1 MKKSG
6 NGFYIEV
13 SDDELKNIFPEL
25 INFKYKNNM
34 TFLLND
40 DEESIDYF
48 VAIDGFLNN
57 VKLHKT
63 SFEDSYNKTE
73 ESTSQSLIASETETS
88 YSSLLNETHSSQ
100 TTSSIDSPKV
110 SDLSEKL
117 IHLLRIIRQFHQIR
131 LWKRNLMELQ

>member
-1 MKKSG
+1 MIKSG

-34 TFLLND
+34 TFFLND
-40 DEESIDYF
+40 DEESIEYF

-88 YSSLLNETHSSQ
+88 YSSLLNETHSSE

-110 SDLSEKL
+110 SDLSEK
-117 IHLLRIIRQFHQIR
+117 IDSFIANYTSIPPD
-131 LWKRNLMELQ
+131 

>member
-40 DEESIDYF
+40 DEESIEYF

-88 YSSLLNETHSSQ
+88 YSSLLNETHSSE

-110 SDLSEKL
+110 SDLSEK
-117 IHLLRIIRQFHQIR
+117 IDSFIANYTSIPPD
-131 LWKRNLMELQ
+131 

>member
-40 DEESIDYF
+40 DEESIEYF

-73 ESTSQSLIASETETS
+73 ESISQSLIASETETS
-88 YSSLLNETHSSQ
+88 YSSLLNETHSSE

-110 SDLSEKL
+110 SDLSEK
-117 IHLLRIIRQFHQIR
+117 IDSFIANYTSIPPD
-131 LWKRNLMELQ
+131 

>member
-13 SDDELKNIFPEL
+13 SDYELKNIFPEL

-34 TFLLND
+34 TFFLND
-40 DEESIDYF
+40 DEESIEYF

-88 YSSLLNETHSSQ
+88 YSSLLNETHSSE

-110 SDLSEKL
+110 SDLSEKIDL
-117 IHLLRIIRQFHQIR
+117 FIANYTSIPPD
-131 LWKRNLMELQ
+131 

>member
-1 MKKSG
+1 VKKSE

-13 SDDELKNIFPEL
+13 SDDELKIIFPEL
-25 INFKYKNNM
+25 INFKYRNNM
-34 TFLLND
+34 TFFLND
-40 DEESIDYF
+40 DEESIEYF

-88 YSSLLNETHSSQ
+88 YSSLLNETHSSE

-110 SDLSEKL
+110 SDLSEK
-117 IHLLRIIRQFHQIR
+117 IDSFIANYTSIPPD
-131 LWKRNLMELQ
+131 

>member
-34 TFLLND
+34 TFFLND
-40 DEESIDYF
+40 DEESIEYF

-88 YSSLLNETHSSQ
+88 CSSLLNETHSSE

-110 SDLSEKL
+110 SDLSEK
-117 IHLLRIIRQFHQIR
+117 IDSFIANYTSIPPD
-131 LWKRNLMELQ
+131 

>member
-1 MKKSG
+1 MKKSE

-13 SDDELKNIFPEL
+13 SDDELKIIFPEL

-34 TFLLND
+34 TFFLND
-40 DEESIDYF
+40 DEESIEYF

-88 YSSLLNETHSSQ
+88 YSSLLNETHSSE

-110 SDLSEKL
+110 SDLSEKIDSFIANYTSIPL
-117 IHLLRIIRQFHQIR
+117 D
-131 LWKRNLMELQ
+131 

>member
-1 MKKSG
+1 MKKSE

-13 SDDELKNIFPEL
+13 SDDELKIIFPEL

-34 TFLLND
+34 TFFLND
-40 DEESIDYF
+40 DEESIKYF
-48 VAIDGFLNN
+48 AAIDGFLNN

-88 YSSLLNETHSSQ
+88 YSSLLNETHSSE

-110 SDLSEKL
+110 SDLSEK
-117 IHLLRIIRQFHQIR
+117 IDSFIANYTSIPPD
-131 LWKRNLMELQ
+131 

>member
-1 MKKSG
+1 M
-6 NGFYIEV
+6 

-34 TFLLND
+34 TFFLND
-40 DEESIDYF
+40 DEESIEYF

-57 VKLHKT
+57 VKLHKA

-88 YSSLLNETHSSQ
+88 YSSLLNETHSSE

-110 SDLSEKL
+110 SDLSEK
-117 IHLLRIIRQFHQIR
+117 IDSFIANYTSIPPD
-131 LWKRNLMELQ
+131 

>member
-1 MKKSG
+1 MKKSE

-13 SDDELKNIFPEL
+13 SDDELKIIIPEL

-34 TFLLND
+34 TFFLND
-40 DEESIDYF
+40 DEESIEYF

-88 YSSLLNETHSSQ
+88 YSSLLNETHSSE

-110 SDLSEKL
+110 SDLSEKIDSFIANYTSIPL
-117 IHLLRIIRQFHQIR
+117 D
-131 LWKRNLMELQ
+131 

>member
-1 MKKSG
+1 VKKSG

-40 DEESIDYF
+40 DEESIEYF

-88 YSSLLNETHSSQ
+88 YSSLLNETHSSE
-100 TTSSIDSPKV
+100 TTSSIESPKV
-110 SDLSEKL
+110 SDLSEK
-117 IHLLRIIRQFHQIR
+117 IDSFIANYTSIPPD
-131 LWKRNLMELQ
+131 

>member
-1 MKKSG
+1 VKKSG

-34 TFLLND
+34 TFFLND
-40 DEESIDYF
+40 DEESIEYF

-88 YSSLLNETHSSQ
+88 YSSLLNETHSSE

-110 SDLSEKL
+110 SDLSEKIDL
-117 IHLLRIIRQFHQIR
+117 FIANYTSIPPD
-131 LWKRNLMELQ
+131 

>member
-1 MKKSG
+1 VKKSE

-13 SDDELKNIFPEL
+13 SDDELKIIFPEL

-34 TFLLND
+34 TFFLND
-40 DEESIDYF
+40 DEESIEYF

-88 YSSLLNETHSSQ
+88 YSSLLNETHSSE

-110 SDLSEKL
+110 SDLSEK
-117 IHLLRIIRQFHQIR
+117 IDSFIANYTSIPPD
-131 LWKRNLMELQ
+131 

>member
-34 TFLLND
+34 TFFLND
-40 DEESIDYF
+40 DEESIEYF

-88 YSSLLNETHSSQ
+88 YSSLLNETHSSE

-110 SDLSEKL
+110 SDLSEKIDSFIANYTSIPL
-117 IHLLRIIRQFHQIR
+117 D
-131 LWKRNLMELQ
+131 

>member
-1 MKKSG
+1 MKKSE

-13 SDDELKNIFPEL
+13 SDDELKIIFPEL

-34 TFLLND
+34 TFFLND
-40 DEESIDYF
+40 DEESIEYF

-88 YSSLLNETHSSQ
+88 YSSLLNETHSSE
-100 TTSSIDSPKV
+100 TTSSIESPKV
-110 SDLSEKL
+110 SDLSEK
-117 IHLLRIIRQFHQIR
+117 IDSFIANYTSIPPD
-131 LWKRNLMELQ
+131 

>member
-40 DEESIDYF
+40 DEESIEYF

-110 SDLSEKL
+110 SDLSEK
-117 IHLLRIIRQFHQIR
+117 IDSFIANYTSIPPD
-131 LWKRNLMELQ
+131 

>member
-1 MKKSG
+1 VKKSE

-13 SDDELKNIFPEL
+13 SDDELKIIFPEL

-34 TFLLND
+34 TFFLND
-40 DEESIDYF
+40 DEESIEYF

-88 YSSLLNETHSSQ
+88 YSSLLNETHSSE

-110 SDLSEKL
+110 SDLSEKIDSFIANYTSIPL
-117 IHLLRIIRQFHQIR
+117 D
-131 LWKRNLMELQ
+131 

>member
-40 DEESIDYF
+40 DEESIEYF

-88 YSSLLNETHSSQ
+88 YSSLLNETHSSE

-110 SDLSEKL
+110 SDLSEK
-117 IHLLRIIRQFHQIR
+117 IDSFIAHYTSIPPD
-131 LWKRNLMELQ
+131 

>member
-13 SDDELKNIFPEL
+13 SDDELKIIFPEL

-34 TFLLND
+34 TFFLND
-40 DEESIDYF
+40 DEESIEYF

-88 YSSLLNETHSSQ
+88 CSSLLNETHSSE

-110 SDLSEKL
+110 SDLSEK
-117 IHLLRIIRQFHQIR
+117 IDSFIANYTSIPPD
-131 LWKRNLMELQ
+131 

>member
-1 MKKSG
+1 VKKSG

-34 TFLLND
+34 TFFLND
-40 DEESIDYF
+40 DEESIEYF

-88 YSSLLNETHSSQ
+88 YSSLLNETHSSE

-110 SDLSEKL
+110 SDLSEK
-117 IHLLRIIRQFHQIR
+117 IDSFIAYYTSIPPD
-131 LWKRNLMELQ
+131 

>member
-1 MKKSG
+1 MKKSE

-13 SDDELKNIFPEL
+13 SDDELKIIFPEL

-34 TFLLND
+34 TFFLND
-40 DEESIDYF
+40 DEESIEYF

-88 YSSLLNETHSSQ
+88 YSSLLNETHSSE

-110 SDLSEKL
+110 SDLSEK
-117 IHLLRIIRQFHQIR
+117 IDSFIANYTSIPPD
-131 LWKRNLMELQ
+131 

>member
-1 MKKSG
+1 VKKSG

-34 TFLLND
+34 TFFLND
-40 DEESIDYF
+40 DEEAIEYF

-88 YSSLLNETHSSQ
+88 YSSLLNETHSSE

-110 SDLSEKL
+110 SDLSEK
-117 IHLLRIIRQFHQIR
+117 IDSFIANYTSIPPD
-131 LWKRNLMELQ
+131 

>member
-1 MKKSG
+1 VKKSG

-13 SDDELKNIFPEL
+13 SDDELKIIFPEL

-34 TFLLND
+34 TFFLND
-40 DEESIDYF
+40 DEESIEYF

-88 YSSLLNETHSSQ
+88 YSSLLNETHSSE

-110 SDLSEKL
+110 SDLSEK
-117 IHLLRIIRQFHQIR
+117 IDSFIANYTSIPPD
-131 LWKRNLMELQ
+131 

>member
-34 TFLLND
+34 TFFLND
-40 DEESIDYF
+40 DEESIEYF

-73 ESTSQSLIASETETS
+73 ESTSQSLIESETETS
-88 YSSLLNETHSSQ
+88 YSSLLNETHSSE

-110 SDLSEKL
+110 SDLSEK
-117 IHLLRIIRQFHQIR
+117 IDSFIANYTSIPPD
-131 LWKRNLMELQ
+131 

>member
-25 INFKYKNNM
+25 IKFKYKNNM
-34 TFLLND
+34 TFFLND
-40 DEESIDYF
+40 DEESIEYF

-73 ESTSQSLIASETETS
+73 ESTSQSLIESETETS
-88 YSSLLNETHSSQ
+88 YSSLLNETHSSE

-110 SDLSEKL
+110 SDLSEK
-117 IHLLRIIRQFHQIR
+117 IDSFIANYTSIPPD
-131 LWKRNLMELQ
+131 

>member
-34 TFLLND
+34 TFFLND
-40 DEESIDYF
+40 DEESIEYF

-88 YSSLLNETHSSQ
+88 YSSLLNETHSSE

-110 SDLSEKL
+110 SDLSEKIDL
-117 IHLLRIIRQFHQIR
+117 FIANYTSIPPD
-131 LWKRNLMELQ
+131 

>member
-25 INFKYKNNM
+25 IKFKYKNNM
-34 TFLLND
+34 TFFLND
-40 DEESIDYF
+40 DEESIEYF

-88 YSSLLNETHSSQ
+88 CSSLLNETHSSE

-110 SDLSEKL
+110 SDLSEK
-117 IHLLRIIRQFHQIR
+117 IDSFIANYTSIPPD
-131 LWKRNLMELQ
+131 

>member
-40 DEESIDYF
+40 DEESIEYF

-73 ESTSQSLIASETETS
+73 ESTSQSLIASETKTS
-88 YSSLLNETHSSQ
+88 YSSLLNETHSSE

-110 SDLSEKL
+110 SDLSEK
-117 IHLLRIIRQFHQIR
+117 IDSFIANYTSIPPD
-131 LWKRNLMELQ
+131 

>member
-40 DEESIDYF
+40 DEESIEYF

-88 YSSLLNETHSSQ
+88 YSSLLNETHSSE
-100 TTSSIDSPKV
+100 TISSIDSPKV
-110 SDLSEKL
+110 SDLSEK
-117 IHLLRIIRQFHQIR
+117 IDSFIANYTSIPPD
-131 LWKRNLMELQ
+131 

>member
-13 SDDELKNIFPEL
+13 SGDELKNIFPEL

-34 TFLLND
+34 TFFLND
-40 DEESIDYF
+40 DEESIEYF

-88 YSSLLNETHSSQ
+88 YSSLLNETHSSE

-110 SDLSEKL
+110 SDLSEK
-117 IHLLRIIRQFHQIR
+117 IDSFIANYTSIPPD
-131 LWKRNLMELQ
+131 

>member
-1 MKKSG
+1 MKKSE

-13 SDDELKNIFPEL
+13 SDDELKIIFPEL

-34 TFLLND
+34 TFFLND
-40 DEESIDYF
+40 DEESIEYF

-73 ESTSQSLIASETETS
+73 ESTSQSLIASETETY
-88 YSSLLNETHSSQ
+88 YSSLLNETHSSE

-110 SDLSEKL
+110 SDLSEKIDSFIANYTSIPL
-117 IHLLRIIRQFHQIR
+117 D
-131 LWKRNLMELQ
+131 

>member
-34 TFLLND
+34 TFFLND
-40 DEESIDYF
+40 DEESIEYF

-88 YSSLLNETHSSQ
+88 YSSLLNETHSSE
-100 TTSSIDSPKV
+100 TTSSIESPKV
-110 SDLSEKL
+110 SDLSEK
-117 IHLLRIIRQFHQIR
+117 IDSFIANYTSIPPD
-131 LWKRNLMELQ
+131 

>member
-1 MKKSG
+1 MKKSE

-13 SDDELKNIFPEL
+13 SDDELKIIFPEL

-34 TFLLND
+34 TFFLND
-40 DEESIDYF
+40 DEESIEYF

-88 YSSLLNETHSSQ
+88 YSSLLNETHSSE

-110 SDLSEKL
+110 SDLSKK
-117 IHLLRIIRQFHQIR
+117 IDSFIANYTSIPPD
-131 LWKRNLMELQ
+131 

>member
-1 MKKSG
+1 MKKSE

-13 SDDELKNIFPEL
+13 SDDELKIIFPEL

-34 TFLLND
+34 TFFLND
-40 DEESIDYF
+40 DEESIEYF

-88 YSSLLNETHSSQ
+88 YSSLLNETHSSE

-110 SDLSEKL
+110 SDLSEKIDL
-117 IHLLRIIRQFHQIR
+117 FIANYTSIPPD
-131 LWKRNLMELQ
+131 

>member
-1 MKKSG
+1 MKKSE

-34 TFLLND
+34 TFFLND
-40 DEESIDYF
+40 DEESIEYF

-88 YSSLLNETHSSQ
+88 YSSLLNETHSSE

-110 SDLSEKL
+110 SDLSEKIDL
-117 IHLLRIIRQFHQIR
+117 FIANYTSIPPD
-131 LWKRNLMELQ
+131 

>member
-34 TFLLND
+34 TFFLND
-40 DEESIDYF
+40 DEESIEYF

-88 YSSLLNETHSSQ
+88 YSSLLNETHSSE

-110 SDLSEKL
+110 SDLREKIDL
-117 IHLLRIIRQFHQIR
+117 FIANYTSIPPD
-131 LWKRNLMELQ
+131 

>member
-1 MKKSG
+1 MKKSE

-13 SDDELKNIFPEL
+13 SDDELKIIIPEL

-34 TFLLND
+34 TFFLND
-40 DEESIDYF
+40 DEESIEYF

-88 YSSLLNETHSSQ
+88 YSSLLNETHSSE

-110 SDLSEKL
+110 SDLSEK
-117 IHLLRIIRQFHQIR
+117 IDSFIANYTSIPPD
-131 LWKRNLMELQ
+131 

>member
-34 TFLLND
+34 TFFLND
-40 DEESIDYF
+40 DEESIEYF

-73 ESTSQSLIASETETS
+73 ESTSQSLVASETETS
-88 YSSLLNETHSSQ
+88 YSSLLNETHSSE

-110 SDLSEKL
+110 SDLSEK
-117 IHLLRIIRQFHQIR
+117 IDSFIANYTSIPPD
-131 LWKRNLMELQ
+131 

>member
-13 SDDELKNIFPEL
+13 SGDELKNIFPEL

-34 TFLLND
+34 TFFLND
-40 DEESIDYF
+40 DEESIEYF

-73 ESTSQSLIASETETS
+73 ESTSQSLIASETENS
-88 YSSLLNETHSSQ
+88 YSSLLNETHSSE

-110 SDLSEKL
+110 SDLSEK
-117 IHLLRIIRQFHQIR
+117 IDSFIANYTSIPPD
-131 LWKRNLMELQ
+131 